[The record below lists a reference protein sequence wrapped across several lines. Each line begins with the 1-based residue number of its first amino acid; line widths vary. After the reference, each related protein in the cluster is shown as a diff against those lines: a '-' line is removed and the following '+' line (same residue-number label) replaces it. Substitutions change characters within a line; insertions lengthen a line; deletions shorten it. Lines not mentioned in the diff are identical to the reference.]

1 MYLAR
6 AEAVKR
12 SGPAWRTWPKL
23 ASQPD
28 TRRDAGEP
36 CSIRDQL
43 RTPGPMGRVGA
54 LVRVGGQSAESGAEP
69 TFFHSHVGASLPSKC
84 IWATSPLL
92 GNH

>member
-6 AEAVKR
+6 AEAVR

-36 CSIRDQL
+36 CSIGGQL
-43 RTPGPMGRVGA
+43 RTPGPMGQVGA
-54 LVRVGGQSAESGAEP
+54 LVRVSGQSAESGAEP

-84 IWATSPLL
+84 VWATSPLL